1 MEFDES
7 LFPDIL
13 PEVEEEEIP
22 LQIQDEL
29 IPEQTNHL
37 STLEL
42 YVQAKEKTIEKLRSV
57 AVEVASIS
65 RK

>member
-1 MEFDES
+1 VEFDES